1 MKPHDAEI
9 EAVAVHSQQAVQKAL
24 KALLVWYQV
33 EFPKTHDIKR
43 LLDLLCGSCRPP
55 VTAAWLAQS
64 ASSSGA
70 MKLRFC
76 LWLILKTARSQH
88 APDLLAKCGP
98 RSRQMVEGRRS

>member
-43 LLDLLCGSCRPP
+43 LLDLLAVADP
-55 VTAAWLAQS
+55 VVAE
-64 ASSSGA
+64 ASVDA
-70 MKLRFC
+70 
-76 LWLILKTARSQH
+76 
-88 APDLLAKCGP
+88 
-98 RSRQMVEGRRS
+98 V